1 MIIMFILG
9 VATIISLLLELPSWV
24 FAMIIMAALVE
35 MWWIT
40 KICETQE
47 EEIAVLIDN
56 TADIVHNSLKKT
68 EAWYEYFNSIA
79 KNFTETE
86 LEYLHALTKPELAML
101 CELLQTITNNEGEDK

>member
-1 MIIMFILG
+1 MIIVFILG
-9 VATIISLLLELPSWV
+9 IATIISLLLELPSWV
-24 FAMIIMAALVE
+24 FAIIVLAALVE

-56 TADIVHNSLKKT
+56 TADIVHNSLKRT

-79 KNFTETE
+79 KNFSETE